1 MHINLHPRP
10 LSIRTPYTIPPRHHR
25 TLVEMSSSD
34 FNSLSA
40 ASVPAGGAEGCDWD
54 TATAM
59 EGLFQDGY
67 SVGHYADCCIPP
79 DDGRILMF
87 QNPPLL
93 APAAAFGGAY
103 NAFQP
108 ENGASNTAAG
118 RGFETQSQQQQ
129 QQQFSMQM
137 LSYTTNKF
145 VPRAAASSFQVS
157 QANEYWASLAAST
170 TTNQN
175 HNWKMD
181 YNSNNAVLSDFTR
194 CGGAYDEFTP
204 LPLQTGGRLSSFS
217 LGEDGQSPDDILH
230 FSPDGDGQGYGE
242 KRWNDNLKH
251 HEQSTSH
258 HGLPYTFFDDT
269 TANPPLSIFPPGPA
283 AHWNDTTHLDT
294 VSPKALTLSSSSVS
308 FSGSS
313 SSDCGSIDSV
323 STTDG
328 FFSQSAGDKIQGI
341 HMELEQ
347 EKREVEVRHK
357 LPTRPLRQY
366 VAIAPS
372 LGREGVVEA
381 PRMVKVCPPPFLIWR
396 VHLLMPSDPSNDSA
410 IAKFPAPPRLPPPS
424 PVAHDAHHQRRL
436 PHLLQARRDV
446 VPRDPASRELQ
457 RSRVH
462 PPRAVQDTYE
472 AERGE
477 GAEAGVDGWGCE
489 TVAGGGG
496 AV

>member
-1 MHINLHPRP
+1 
-10 LSIRTPYTIPPRHHR
+10 
-25 TLVEMSSSD
+25 MSSSD

-40 ASVPAGGAEGCDWD
+40 APVPAGGAEGCDWD
-54 TATAM
+54 TAAAM

-67 SVGHYADCCIPP
+67 S
-79 DDGRILMF
+79 
-87 QNPPLL
+87 NPPLL
-93 APAAAFGGAY
+93 TPAAAFGGAY

-118 RGFETQSQQQQ
+118 RGFETQPQQQ
-129 QQQFSMQM
+129 QQQFSTQM

-145 VPRAAASSFQVS
+145 VPRPAASSFQVS

-175 HNWKMD
+175 NNWKMD
-181 YNSNNAVLSDFTR
+181 YSNNNAVLSDFTR

-217 LGEDGQSPDDILH
+217 MGEDGQSPDDVLH

-242 KRWNDNLKH
+242 KRWGDNFKH

-269 TANPPLSIFPPGPA
+269 AANPPLSIFPPGPA
-283 AHWNDTTHLDT
+283 ALWNDTTHLDT

-328 FFSQSAGDKIQGI
+328 FFPQSAGDKIQSV

-372 LGREGVVEA
+372 LERERVVEV
-381 PRMVKVCPPPFLIWR
+381 PRMVK
-396 VHLLMPSDPSNDSA
+396 
-410 IAKFPAPPRLPPPS
+410 
-424 PVAHDAHHQRRL
+424 
-436 PHLLQARRDV
+436 
-446 VPRDPASRELQ
+446 
-457 RSRVH
+457 
-462 PPRAVQDTYE
+462 
-472 AERGE
+472 
-477 GAEAGVDGWGCE
+477 
-489 TVAGGGG
+489 
-496 AV
+496 

>member
-1 MHINLHPRP
+1 MHINQHPRP
-10 LSIRTPYTIPPRHHR
+10 LSIRTPYTIPPPRHHR
-25 TLVEMSSSD
+25 ALVEMSSSD

-40 ASVPAGGAEGCDWD
+40 APVPAGGADGCNWD
-54 TATAM
+54 TTTAM

-67 SVGHYADCCIPP
+67 S
-79 DDGRILMF
+79 
-87 QNPPLL
+87 NPPLL

-118 RGFETQSQQQQ
+118 RGFETQPQ
-129 QQQFSMQM
+129 QQQFSTQM

-145 VPRAAASSFQVS
+145 VPRPAASSFQVS

-175 HNWKMD
+175 NNWKMD
-181 YNSNNAVLSDFTR
+181 YNNNNAVLSDFTR

-217 LGEDGQSPDDILH
+217 MGEDGQSPDDILH
-230 FSPDGDGQGYGE
+230 FSPDGEGQGYGE
-242 KRWNDNLKH
+242 KRWGDNFKH

-269 TANPPLSIFPPGPA
+269 AGTPPLSIFPPGPA

-328 FFSQSAGDKIQGI
+328 FFPQSAGDKIQSV

-347 EKREVEVRHK
+347 EKRDVEVRHK
-357 LPTRPLRQY
+357 LPARPVRQY

-372 LGREGVVEA
+372 LERERVVEV
-381 PRMVKVCPPPFLIWR
+381 PRMVK
-396 VHLLMPSDPSNDSA
+396 
-410 IAKFPAPPRLPPPS
+410 
-424 PVAHDAHHQRRL
+424 
-436 PHLLQARRDV
+436 
-446 VPRDPASRELQ
+446 
-457 RSRVH
+457 
-462 PPRAVQDTYE
+462 
-472 AERGE
+472 
-477 GAEAGVDGWGCE
+477 
-489 TVAGGGG
+489 
-496 AV
+496 